1 MAGKID
7 RTIEPEIGE
16 ESTVKET
23 SSGVRIRKKAKKKAV
38 EKEPKPSSAKIEP
51 QAKLAKGKL
60 ENTGPVVSA
69 SALKDEEVLRGEK
82 IIEDFVPKLSSWS
95 QALADG
101 MPRLEANTQS
111 LLTRENSLIS
121 ALDEFSEQRNIQ
133 KKFSIVIVAAAA
145 TSIVVSL
152 IFFLITIMS
161 FSSKNE
167 EFSNLSLALGKRI
180 VELNSGLTS
189 FEEARSQLVSMQ
201 VGLEDLAADIERLGL
216 DVDESKVSYLSTE
229 QEIQGQLLNYS
240 QELSAEVAAQT
251 ANVRENLVRLD
262 GQFSNFNSRMLDF
275 EEALGRSESTVRAIG
290 DDASSLLEIKEV
302 IDALLTLE
310 REKYYDAIIGA
321 DASSPV
327 SQLRVNPRGTSNSSP
342 SQRGINLNLP

>member
-16 ESTVKET
+16 ESAVKET

-38 EKEPKPSSAKIEP
+38 EKESKPSSAKTEA
-51 QAKLAKGKL
+51 QAKVAKEKL
-60 ENTGPVVSA
+60 ENTGQVVSA
-69 SALKDEEVLRGEK
+69 DALKDEESIRSKK

-95 QALADG
+95 QTLADG

-133 KKFSIVIVAAAA
+133 KKFSLVIVAAAA

-189 FEEARSQLVSMQ
+189 FDEARSQLVSMQ
-201 VGLEDLAADIERLGL
+201 VELEALAADVERLGL

-275 EEALGRSESTVRAIG
+275 EDALGRSESTVRAIG
-290 DDASSLLEIKEV
+290 EDASSLLEIKEV

-321 DASSPV
+321 DASNSV
-327 SQLRVNPRGTSNSSP
+327 SGLRVNPRGTSNSSP
-342 SQRGINLNLP
+342 NQRGINLNLP

>member
-16 ESTVKET
+16 ESAVKET

-38 EKEPKPSSAKIEP
+38 EGEPKPSSAKTEP
-51 QAKLAKGKL
+51 QAKIAKGKL

-69 SALKDEEVLRGEK
+69 NALEDEEELRSEK

-95 QALADG
+95 QTLADG

-189 FEEARSQLVSMQ
+189 FDEARSQLVAMQ
-201 VGLEDLAADIERLGL
+201 VGLEALAADIERLGL

-251 ANVRENLVRLD
+251 ANVRENLARLD

-321 DASSPV
+321 EASRSV
-327 SQLRVNPRGTSNSSP
+327 SQSKVNPPGASNSSP

>member
-38 EKEPKPSSAKIEP
+38 EKEPKSSSAKIEP

-69 SALKDEEVLRGEK
+69 NALEDEEELRSEK

-95 QALADG
+95 QTLADG

-189 FEEARSQLVSMQ
+189 FDEARSQLVAMQ
-201 VGLEDLAADIERLGL
+201 VGLEALAADIERLGL

-251 ANVRENLVRLD
+251 ANVRENLARLD

-321 DASSPV
+321 EASRSV
-327 SQLRVNPRGTSNSSP
+327 SQLKVNPPGASNSSP

>member
-23 SSGVRIRKKAKKKAV
+23 SSGFRIRKKAKKKAV
-38 EKEPKPSSAKIEP
+38 EKEPKSSSAKIEP

-189 FEEARSQLVSMQ
+189 FDEARSQLVAMQ
-201 VGLEDLAADIERLGL
+201 VGLEALAADIERLGL

-240 QELSAEVAAQT
+240 QELSAELAAQT
-251 ANVRENLVRLD
+251 ANVRENLARLD

-321 DASSPV
+321 EASRSV
-327 SQLRVNPRGTSNSSP
+327 SQLKVNPPGASNSSP

>member
-16 ESTVKET
+16 ESAVKET

-38 EKEPKPSSAKIEP
+38 EREPKPSSAKTEP
-51 QAKLAKGKL
+51 QAKIAKGKL

-69 SALKDEEVLRGEK
+69 NALEDEEELRSEK

-95 QALADG
+95 QTLADG

-189 FEEARSQLVSMQ
+189 FDEARSQLVAMQ
-201 VGLEDLAADIERLGL
+201 VGLEALAADIERLGL

-302 IDALLTLE
+302 IDASIDI
-310 REKYYDAIIGA
+310 RA
-321 DASSPV
+321 
-327 SQLRVNPRGTSNSSP
+327 
-342 SQRGINLNLP
+342 

>member
-16 ESTVKET
+16 ESAVKET

-38 EKEPKPSSAKIEP
+38 EGEPKPSSAKTEP
-51 QAKLAKGKL
+51 QAKIAKWKL

-69 SALKDEEVLRGEK
+69 NALEDEEELRSEK

-95 QALADG
+95 QTLADG

-189 FEEARSQLVSMQ
+189 FDEARSQLVAMQ
-201 VGLEDLAADIERLGL
+201 VGLEALAADIERLGL

-240 QELSAEVAAQT
+240 QELSAELAAQT
-251 ANVRENLVRLD
+251 ANVRENLARLD

-321 DASSPV
+321 EAS
-327 SQLRVNPRGTSNSSP
+327 R
-342 SQRGINLNLP
+342 

>member
-16 ESTVKET
+16 ESAVKET

-38 EKEPKPSSAKIEP
+38 EREPKPSSAKTEP
-51 QAKLAKGKL
+51 QAKIAKGKL

-69 SALKDEEVLRGEK
+69 NALEDEEELRSEK

-95 QALADG
+95 QTLADG

-189 FEEARSQLVSMQ
+189 FDEARSQLVAMQ
-201 VGLEDLAADIERLGL
+201 VGLEALAADI
-216 DVDESKVSYLSTE
+216 
-229 QEIQGQLLNYS
+229 
-240 QELSAEVAAQT
+240 
-251 ANVRENLVRLD
+251 
-262 GQFSNFNSRMLDF
+262 
-275 EEALGRSESTVRAIG
+275 
-290 DDASSLLEIKEV
+290 
-302 IDALLTLE
+302 
-310 REKYYDAIIGA
+310 
-321 DASSPV
+321 
-327 SQLRVNPRGTSNSSP
+327 
-342 SQRGINLNLP
+342 

>member
-1 MAGKID
+1 MA
-7 RTIEPEIGE
+7 
-16 ESTVKET
+16 
-23 SSGVRIRKKAKKKAV
+23 SSFK
-38 EKEPKPSSAKIEP
+38 
-51 QAKLAKGKL
+51 QL
-60 ENTGPVVSA
+60 
-69 SALKDEEVLRGEK
+69 
-82 IIEDFVPKLSSWS
+82 II
-95 QALADG
+95 
-101 MPRLEANTQS
+101 
-111 LLTRENSLIS
+111 
-121 ALDEFSEQRNIQ
+121 
-133 KKFSIVIVAAAA
+133 
-145 TSIVVSL
+145 L
-152 IFFLITIMS
+152 IFFLITSLS

-167 EFSNLSLALGKRI
+167 EFGNLSLALGKRI

-189 FEEARSQLVSMQ
+189 FNEARSQLVSMQ

-310 REKYYDAIIGA
+310 REKYYDAITGA
-321 DASSPV
+321 DSSSSV
-327 SQLRVNPRGTSNSSP
+327 SELRVSPRGGSNDLFN
-342 SQRGINLNLP
+342 QRGINLDLP

>member
-16 ESTVKET
+16 DSEVKET

-38 EKEPKPSSAKIEP
+38 EKEVKPSVKQTAP
-51 QAKLAKGKL
+51 QAKAVKEKI
-60 ENTGPVVSA
+60 ENTGPVTPAKVA
-69 SALKDEEVLRGEK
+69 TGEVGPRSDK

-95 QALADG
+95 QTLADG

-111 LLTRENSLIS
+111 LLTRENSLIA
-121 ALDEFSEQRNIQ
+121 ALDDFSEQRNIQ
-133 KKFSIVIVAAAA
+133 KKFSIVIAAAAA
-145 TSIVVSL
+145 TSIVISL
-152 IFFLITIMS
+152 IFFLIASLS

-180 VELNSGLTS
+180 VELNSGLSS
-189 FEEARSQLVSMQ
+189 FNEARSQLVSMQ
-201 VGLEDLAADIERLGL
+201 VGLEDLAVEIERLGL
-216 DVDESKVSYLSTE
+216 DVDESKMSYLSTE
-229 QEIQGQLLNYS
+229 EEIQGQLLNYS
-240 QELSAEVAAQT
+240 QELSGEVAAQT

-310 REKYYDAIIGA
+310 REKYYDAITGA
-321 DASSPV
+321 EGSRSV
-327 SQLRVNPRGTSNSSP
+327 SELRVSPQGRSNNLSN
-342 SQRGINLNLP
+342 QRGINLNLP

>member
-16 ESTVKET
+16 ESAVKET

-38 EKEPKPSSAKIEP
+38 EGEPKPSSAKIEP
-51 QAKLAKGKL
+51 QAKIAKGKL

-69 SALKDEEVLRGEK
+69 NALEDEEELRSEK

-95 QALADG
+95 QTLADG

-189 FEEARSQLVSMQ
+189 FDEARSQLVAMQ
-201 VGLEDLAADIERLGL
+201 VGLEALAADIERLGL

-251 ANVRENLVRLD
+251 ANVRENLARLD

-321 DASSPV
+321 EASRSV
-327 SQLRVNPRGTSNSSP
+327 SQLKVNPPGASNSSP

>member
-133 KKFSIVIVAAAA
+133 KKF
-145 TSIVVSL
+145 L
-152 IFFLITIMS
+152 H
-161 FSSKNE
+161 
-167 EFSNLSLALGKRI
+167 
-180 VELNSGLTS
+180 LNQIHIL
-189 FEEARSQLVSMQ
+189 
-201 VGLEDLAADIERLGL
+201 
-216 DVDESKVSYLSTE
+216 
-229 QEIQGQLLNYS
+229 
-240 QELSAEVAAQT
+240 
-251 ANVRENLVRLD
+251 
-262 GQFSNFNSRMLDF
+262 
-275 EEALGRSESTVRAIG
+275 
-290 DDASSLLEIKEV
+290 
-302 IDALLTLE
+302 
-310 REKYYDAIIGA
+310 
-321 DASSPV
+321 
-327 SQLRVNPRGTSNSSP
+327 
-342 SQRGINLNLP
+342 

>member
-16 ESTVKET
+16 ESAVKET

-38 EKEPKPSSAKIEP
+38 EREPKPSSAKTEP
-51 QAKLAKGKL
+51 QAKIAKGKL

-69 SALKDEEVLRGEK
+69 NALEDEEELRSEK

-95 QALADG
+95 QTLADG

-152 IFFLITIMS
+152 IFFLVTIMS

-189 FEEARSQLVSMQ
+189 FDEARSQLVAMQ
-201 VGLEDLAADIERLGL
+201 VGLEALAADIERLGL
-216 DVDESKVSYLSTE
+216 YVDESKVSYLSTE

-275 EEALGRSESTVRAIG
+275 EEAL
-290 DDASSLLEIKEV
+290 
-302 IDALLTLE
+302 
-310 REKYYDAIIGA
+310 
-321 DASSPV
+321 
-327 SQLRVNPRGTSNSSP
+327 
-342 SQRGINLNLP
+342 

>member
-16 ESTVKET
+16 DSAVKET

-38 EKEPKPSSAKIEP
+38 EKKLKPSAQQTKP
-51 QAKLAKGKL
+51 QEKVVEEKSEDL
-60 ENTGPVVSA
+60 NPVVS
-69 SALKDEEVLRGEK
+69 SAELTDEEPPRSEK

-95 QALADG
+95 QTLAEG

-111 LLTRENSLIS
+111 LLTRENSLIA
-121 ALDEFSEQRNIQ
+121 ALDDFSAQRNIQ
-133 KKFSIVIVAAAA
+133 KKFSIVIVGAAV

-152 IFFLITIMS
+152 IFFLITSLS

-167 EFSNLSLALGKRI
+167 EFGNLSLALGKRI

-189 FEEARSQLVSMQ
+189 FNEARSQLVSMQ

-310 REKYYDAIIGA
+310 REKYYDAITGA
-321 DASSPV
+321 DSSSSV
-327 SQLRVNPRGTSNSSP
+327 SELRVSPRGGSNDLS
-342 SQRGINLNLP
+342 SQRGINLDLP

>member
-16 ESTVKET
+16 DSAVKET

-38 EKEPKPSSAKIEP
+38 EKKLKPSTQQTEP
-51 QAKLAKGKL
+51 HEKVVKEKL
-60 ENTGPVVSA
+60 ENLNSVVS
-69 SALKDEEVLRGEK
+69 SAEVTDEGLPRSEK
-82 IIEDFVPKLSSWS
+82 IIEDFVPKISSWS
-95 QALADG
+95 QTLAEG

-111 LLTRENSLIS
+111 LLTRENSLIA
-121 ALDEFSEQRNIQ
+121 ALDDFSVQRNIQ
-133 KKFSIVIVAAAA
+133 KKFSIVIVGAAA

-152 IFFLITIMS
+152 IFFLITSLS

-167 EFSNLSLALGKRI
+167 EFGNLSLALGKRI

-189 FEEARSQLVSMQ
+189 FNEARSQLVSMQ
-201 VGLEDLAADIERLGL
+201 VGLENLAADIERLGI

-310 REKYYDAIIGA
+310 REKYYDAITGT
-321 DASSPV
+321 DSSSSV
-327 SQLRVNPRGTSNSSP
+327 SELRVSPRGGSNDLFN
-342 SQRGINLNLP
+342 QRGINLDLP